1 MARQQQEQLNPK
13 QQVLRDL
20 EAARASLARH
30 AAQAAQDWSP
40 RALVTRSF
48 ARHRS
53 LWIGG
58 AALAGLVLTRF
69 FLSSS
74 AGGGHDRSMNAPAK
88 NRGLF
93 ALLLG
98 PFLSLGR
105 RTLLDYGSQM
115 FESFLRQKISPNDPD
130 AETV

>member
-1 MARQQQEQLNPK
+1 MARQQQEQLTPK
-13 QQVLRDL
+13 QRVLRDL
-20 EAARASLARH
+20 EAARASLAHH
-30 AAQAAQDWSP
+30 ATQAAEEWTP
-40 RALVTRSF
+40 RALIMRSF
-48 ARHRS
+48 EKHRS

-58 AALAGLVLTRF
+58 MALAGLALTQLFR
-69 FLSSS
+69 S
-74 AGGGHDRSMNAPAK
+74 GGRRENFSVAAK

-105 RTLLDYGSQM
+105 KTLLDYGTQW

-130 AETV
+130 AGTV

>member
-1 MARQQQEQLNPK
+1 MARQQQEELNPK

-20 EAARASLARH
+20 EAARASLAHH
-30 AAQAAQDWSP
+30 ASQAAEEWNP
-40 RALVTRSF
+40 RALMARSF

-58 AALAGLVLTRF
+58 AALAGLALTQIFRSIGGSGGRHDN
-69 FLSSS
+69 LS
-74 AGGGHDRSMNAPAK
+74 AAAK

-98 PFLSLGR
+98 PLLSLGR
-105 RTLLDYGSQM
+105 RTLLDYGSQL
-115 FESFLRQKISPNDPD
+115 FETFLRQKISPNDPD
-130 AETV
+130 AGTV

>member
-13 QQVLRDL
+13 QQALRDL
-20 EAARASLARH
+20 EAARASLACH

-58 AALAGLVLTRF
+58 AALTGLVLTRL
-69 FLSSS
+69 FLSNGS
-74 AGGGHDRSMNAPAK
+74 GGGHAPPVNASAK

-105 RTLLDYGSQM
+105 RTLLNYGSQM

-130 AETV
+130 AGTV